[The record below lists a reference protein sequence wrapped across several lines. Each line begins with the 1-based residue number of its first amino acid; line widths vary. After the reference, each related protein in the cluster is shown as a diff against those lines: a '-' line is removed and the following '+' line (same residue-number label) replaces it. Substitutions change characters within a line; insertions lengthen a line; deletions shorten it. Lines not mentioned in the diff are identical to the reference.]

1 VLEAMRRVRFSIII
15 FARRHPVAGLIV
27 KDLFRRVEL
36 WLVDEG
42 LERTGQRWLLGS
54 IFPKASP

>member
-1 VLEAMRRVRFSIII
+1 MRRVRFSIII